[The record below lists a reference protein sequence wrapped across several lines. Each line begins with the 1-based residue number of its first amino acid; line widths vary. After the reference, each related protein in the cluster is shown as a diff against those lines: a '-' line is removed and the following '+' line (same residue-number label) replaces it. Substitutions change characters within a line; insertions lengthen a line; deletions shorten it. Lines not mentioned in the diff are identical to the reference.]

1 MGCVITV
8 FLFQLVLAVLTAS
21 GGRRS
26 SAPAN
31 HFISHVDAYWKGP
44 YTGEHYQEHNMLMS

>member
-1 MGCVITV
+1 MGCVIMV